1 MQFALIYGN
10 LDYLHIK
17 KLLENTLFSNIYIY
31 NTSQLHYRVYP
42 MRYDIRYECKN

>member
-17 KLLENTLFSNIYIY
+17 KLLENTLFSNIYIKY
-31 NTSQLHYRVYP
+31 EPITLSCLP
-42 MRYDIRYECKN
+42 DALRYTI